1 MTDLF
6 TYIKDKNIAIDLNSK
21 WFQELW
27 YPLSKKTGSIITT
40 RLLEWMGY
48 SGEYKLQRQNFKRL
62 LDNNNIPYEEIYHND
77 DRFLEHPSMIYE
89 IEQTDKK
96 QIKQKRWI
104 TLEMRNFKKAILRL
118 NTKNAEVIRD
128 YYLNLEE
135 ACFDY
140 AEYQV
145 NWLRKKSDLE
155 RSINEDKLNKSMLL
169 LAIKDEELESEK
181 EKGIQTR
188 SMLKKV
194 EEEKIKIEN
203 EKEKALR
210 KMLRLK
216 EITITQKERTITQ
229 LIYISTSVSY
239 AAQHRFKVG
248 GVEGRRRLR
257 GRLSDYNGRSASGDE
272 WYFCNLIDVADFR
285 KAEGRIEDISG
296 KFRDKKDKEI
306 YIMPYRKLL
315 KVIELICQNYTI
327 EVSTLNAML
336 KDIVDEF
343 EDDAVPLIPDAIPQS
358 TFKITRVEFGKNVD
372 TTIIQG
378 KATKAQ
384 LIKEFE
390 KYIQTLS
397 VDENEINRKELF
409 DDLSRLYNFN
419 RNDAWVWLKEF
430 IENQEEKT
438 FILKYR

>member
-1 MTDLF
+1 
-6 TYIKDKNIAIDLNSK
+6 
-21 WFQELW
+21 
-27 YPLSKKTGSIITT
+27 
-40 RLLEWMGY
+40 
-48 SGEYKLQRQNFKRL
+48 
-62 LDNNNIPYEEIYHND
+62 
-77 DRFLEHPSMIYE
+77 
-89 IEQTDKK
+89 
-96 QIKQKRWI
+96 
-104 TLEMRNFKKAILRL
+104 
-118 NTKNAEVIRD
+118 
-128 YYLNLEE
+128 
-135 ACFDY
+135 
-140 AEYQV
+140 
-145 NWLRKKSDLE
+145 
-155 RSINEDKLNKSMLL
+155 
-169 LAIKDEELESEK
+169 
-181 EKGIQTR
+181 
-188 SMLKKV
+188 MLKKV

-285 KAEGRIEDISG
+285 KAEGRIEDIIG

-384 LIKEFE
+384 LIKELE

-397 VDENEINRKELF
+397 VDENEI
-409 DDLSRLYNFN
+409 
-419 RNDAWVWLKEF
+419 
-430 IENQEEKT
+430 
-438 FILKYR
+438 

>member
-1 MTDLF
+1 
-6 TYIKDKNIAIDLNSK
+6 
-21 WFQELW
+21 
-27 YPLSKKTGSIITT
+27 
-40 RLLEWMGY
+40 
-48 SGEYKLQRQNFKRL
+48 
-62 LDNNNIPYEEIYHND
+62 
-77 DRFLEHPSMIYE
+77 
-89 IEQTDKK
+89 
-96 QIKQKRWI
+96 
-104 TLEMRNFKKAILRL
+104 MRNFKKAILRL

-155 RSINEDKLNKSMLL
+155 RSINEDKLNQSMLL

-272 WYFCNLIDVADFR
+272 WYFCHLIDVADFR
-285 KAEGRIEDISG
+285 KAEGRIKDIIG

-409 DDLSRLYNFN
+409 DDLFRLYNFN

-430 IENQEEKT
+430 IESQEEKT